1 GGFAG
6 AGGNIHENFSVV
18 SSQGLQRGAL
28 RVPIADRKL
37 LFDRFSHYQRHNA
50 YKESEMNTPAAL
62 DAEHRESRMTPPG
75 MDPNGNKGKS
85 HWWVWLLVFAV
96 IGYGGY
102 HLYRTQQAD
111 AAAAVSK
118 KADMHTPRMS
128 SIVATRAWSGN
139 LPIYL
144 NGLGSVAAYN
154 TVTVKARVDGLLTS
168 IDFQEGQLV
177 HKGDVLATI
186 DPRPYQVALDQ
197 GVGNLAKDEAA
208 LKDAQV
214 NLERDRELY
223 KDQIIAKQQFDT
235 QAASVGGAQGSIE
248 SDQAAIASAKLN
260 LSFCKIVAPLTGRIG
275 LQQVN
280 AGNIVHAADTGGI
293 AVITQLQPINVL
305 FSLPEQDLQKVLK
318 KLYAGIKLRAEAYDR
333 NNTTRIA
340 IGTLTAVDN
349 EIDQTTG
356 TSKLK
361 AVFPN
366 EDNAL
371 FPNQFVNVKLLL
383 DIERGVV
390 IIPMVAVQRG
400 PIGTYVY
407 LVKPDKSVTVQ
418 PVTIGDT
425 QGNDVA
431 IEKGLQPG
439 DPIVV
444 DGADKLAE
452 GMKVEVRMTDS
463 AQTARRQ
470 G

>member
-1 GGFAG
+1 
-6 AGGNIHENFSVV
+6 
-18 SSQGLQRGAL
+18 
-28 RVPIADRKL
+28 
-37 LFDRFSHYQRHNA
+37 
-50 YKESEMNTPAAL
+50 MNTPAAL
-62 DAEHRESRMTPPG
+62 DAEHRESRMPPRG
-75 MDPNGNKGKS
+75 MDPDEPKGKS
-85 HWWVWLLVFAV
+85 HWWVWLVVFAV

-111 AAAAVSK
+111 AAAAAK
-118 KADMHTPRMS
+118 KRTENRTPRMS
-128 SIVATRAWSGN
+128 SIVATRTWSGN
-139 LPIYL
+139 LPVYL

-154 TVTVKARVDGLLTS
+154 TVTVKPRVDGMLTS

-197 GVGNLAKDEAA
+197 ALGNLAKDQAS

-214 NLERDRELY
+214 NLERDRELF

-248 SDQAAIASAKLN
+248 ADQAAIASAKLN
-260 LSFCKIVAPLTGRIG
+260 LSFCKIIAPLTGRIG

-280 AGNIVHAADTGGI
+280 AGNIVHAADAGGI

-333 NNTTRIA
+333 NDTTKIA
-340 IGTLTAVDN
+340 TGTLEAVDN

-383 DIERGVV
+383 DVERGVV

-407 LVKPDKSVTVQ
+407 LVKPDKSVTVR
-418 PVTIGDT
+418 PITIGDT
-425 QGNDVA
+425 EGNNVVV
-431 IEKGLQPG
+431 EEGLRPG
-439 DPIVV
+439 DPVVV
-444 DGADKLAE
+444 DGADKLSE
-452 GMKVEVRMTDS
+452 GMRVEVRMTDN
-463 AQTARRQ
+463 AQTPRSQ

>member
-1 GGFAG
+1 
-6 AGGNIHENFSVV
+6 
-18 SSQGLQRGAL
+18 
-28 RVPIADRKL
+28 
-37 LFDRFSHYQRHNA
+37 
-50 YKESEMNTPAAL
+50 MNTPAAL
-62 DAEHRESRMTPPG
+62 DPQHRESRIPPSG
-75 MDPNGNKGKS
+75 IDPDEPRGKS
-85 HWWVWLLVFAV
+85 RWWVWLLVFAV

-102 HLYRTQQAD
+102 RLYRTQQAD
-111 AAAAVSK
+111 AAAAEHK
-118 KADMHTPRMS
+118 MAEHQAPRMS

-154 TVTVKARVDGLLTS
+154 TVTVKPRVDGMLTS
-168 IDFQEGQLV
+168 IDFREGQLV

-186 DPRPYQVALDQ
+186 DPRPYQVALDEAL
-197 GVGNLAKDEAA
+197 GNLAKDQAA

-214 NLERDRELY
+214 NLDRDRELF

-235 QAASVGGAQGSIE
+235 QAASVGASQGSIE
-248 SDQAAIASAKLN
+248 SDEATIASARLN

-275 LQQVN
+275 LQQIN
-280 AGNIVHAADTGGI
+280 AGNIVHAADTTGI

-318 KLYAGIKLRAEAYDR
+318 KLYAGIKLQADAYDR
-333 NNTTRIA
+333 NDTAKIA
-340 IGTLTAVDN
+340 TGTLEAVDN

-366 EDNAL
+366 ENNAL

-390 IIPMVAVQRG
+390 IIPTVAIQRG

-407 LVKPDKSVTVQ
+407 LVKPDKSVTVR

-425 QGNDVA
+425 EGNNVA
-431 IEKGLQPG
+431 VREGLKAG
-439 DPIVV
+439 DPVVV
-444 DGADKLAE
+444 DGADKLSE
-452 GMKVEVRMTDS
+452 GMKVEVRMVDDS
-463 AQTARRQ
+463 KAPRSQ

>member
-1 GGFAG
+1 
-6 AGGNIHENFSVV
+6 
-18 SSQGLQRGAL
+18 
-28 RVPIADRKL
+28 
-37 LFDRFSHYQRHNA
+37 
-50 YKESEMNTPAAL
+50 MNTPAAL
-62 DAEHRESRMTPPG
+62 DAEHRESRMPPPG
-75 MDPNGNKGKS
+75 MDPNGEKGKS
-85 HWWVWLLVFAV
+85 HWWVWLVVFAV

-102 HLYRTQQAD
+102 YLYRTQQAD
-111 AAAAVSK
+111 AAAAASK

-197 GVGNLAKDEAA
+197 AVGNLAKDEAA

-214 NLERDRELY
+214 NLDRDRELY

-260 LSFCKIVAPLTGRIG
+260 LSFCKILAPLTGRIG

-333 NNTTRIA
+333 NDTTKIA
-340 IGTLTAVDN
+340 TGTLTAVDN

-383 DIERGVV
+383 DVDRGVV

-418 PVTIGDT
+418 PIAIGDT
-425 QGNDVA
+425 EGNNVA
-431 IEKGLQPG
+431 VEKGLRTG
-439 DPIVV
+439 DPIVI

-452 GMKVEVRMTDS
+452 GMKVEVRMTNG
-463 AQTARRQ
+463 AQTPRRQ

>member
-1 GGFAG
+1 M
-6 AGGNIHENFSVV
+6 
-18 SSQGLQRGAL
+18 
-28 RVPIADRKL
+28 PIGSY
-37 LFDRFSHYQRHNA
+37 LFDRFSHNQRHNA
-50 YKESEMNTPAAL
+50 YKESGMNTPAAL
-62 DAEHRESRMTPPG
+62 DAEHRESRMPPPG
-75 MDPNGNKGKS
+75 MDPTGKPGKS
-85 HWWVWLLVFAV
+85 HWWVWLLVFSV

-102 HLYRTQQAD
+102 RLYGIQQAD
-111 AAAAVSK
+111 AAAAARKRAISRS
-118 KADMHTPRMS
+118 PRMS

-154 TVTVKARVDGLLTS
+154 TVTVKSRVDGMLTS

-197 GVGNLAKDEAA
+197 AVGNLAKDQAA

-260 LSFCKIVAPLTGRIG
+260 LSFCKIIAPLTGRIG

-280 AGNIVHAADTGGI
+280 AGNIVHAADATGI

-333 NNTTRIA
+333 NDTAKIA
-340 IGTLTAVDN
+340 TGTLQAVDN

-361 AVFPN
+361 AVFQN
-366 EDNAL
+366 DDNAL

-383 DIERGVV
+383 GVESGVV

-400 PIGTYVY
+400 PTGTYVY
-407 LVKPDKSVTVQ
+407 LVKPDKSVTVR

-425 QGNDVA
+425 EGNNVA
-431 IEKGLQPG
+431 VADGLQPG
-439 DPIVV
+439 DAVVV
-444 DGADKLAE
+444 DGADKLTE
-452 GMKVEVRMTDS
+452 GMKVEVRMTDG
-463 AQTARRQ
+463 ARTAARSQ